1 MGNIRTTQIK
11 NVSERLVKMF
21 PDKFSK
27 DFEKNKQILSQL
39 LPIKSK
45 DVRNKI
51 AGYITHIIERKQIQP
66 PPVVK
71 KKR

>member
-11 NVSERLVKMF
+11 NVSEKLVKMF

-27 DFEKNKQILSQL
+27 NFEENKKIVSNFLH
-39 LPIKSK
+39 IKSK

-51 AGYITHIIERKQIQP
+51 AGYITHIVEKKQISQP
-66 PPVVK
+66 TIIK
-71 KKR
+71 KKK

>member
-11 NVSERLVKMF
+11 NVSEKLVKMF

-27 DFEKNKQILSQL
+27 NFEENKRIVSEL
-39 LPIKSK
+39 LHIKSK

-51 AGYITHIIERKQIQP
+51 AGYITHIVEKKQISP

-71 KKR
+71 KKK